1 MRTLR
6 ANTPC
11 DELDPMTGQ
20 FYCPYMDQS
29 GYVNC
34 EYWFGAGSDEDYD
47 LASQD
52 EEVYEAYDI

>member
-1 MRTLR
+1 
-6 ANTPC
+6 
-11 DELDPMTGQ
+11 MTGQ